1 MGDEFSPIFR
11 LLRRVARHEG
21 YVYQSGLIQAYLI
34 AFLRIAFSKRNDVKS
49 LVDSGILKVI
59 LVSLAKDGFTL
70 KPSFQVDQHAIL
82 VVGGQ
87 ELYNLDYVQ
96 ENQNIPHEH
105 FEEKFVTEVEI
116 MGITTLNNKTSLIV
130 GNNFVGSKGLDTQ
143 LCSAMCKG

>member
-49 LVDSGILKVI
+49 LVDSGVLKVI

-87 ELYNLDYVQ
+87 ELYN
-96 ENQNIPHEH
+96 
-105 FEEKFVTEVEI
+105 
-116 MGITTLNNKTSLIV
+116 
-130 GNNFVGSKGLDTQ
+130 
-143 LCSAMCKG
+143 